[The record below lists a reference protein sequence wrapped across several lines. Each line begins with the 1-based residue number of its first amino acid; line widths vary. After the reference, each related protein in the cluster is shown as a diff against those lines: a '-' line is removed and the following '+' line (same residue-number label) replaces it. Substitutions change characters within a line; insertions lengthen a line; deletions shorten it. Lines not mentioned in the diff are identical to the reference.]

1 MSLKNTF
8 DLLRRNWKASPNE
21 PKPSLA
27 EIFGNHGKLPPQTIH
42 IVDQDTLTQIAAL
55 HPYNRDIYRDS
66 GRQNDFPELLRV
78 GEPGALYFII
88 SDEKNR
94 FIASLTLRPINGSP
108 ESLEFA
114 QISVQE
120 NYKNM
125 GLSGQLLEAMRDYLN
140 KDRKDITR
148 IVILSYL
155 GPGLRW
161 VRPKL
166 LEMSPYLRAGLFEQN
181 SWTLELCPLRHL
193 HLA

>member
-88 SDEKNR
+88 SDEKYR
-94 FIASLTLRPINGSP
+94 FIASLTLRPIEGSP
-108 ESLEFA
+108 ESLEFS
-114 QISVQE
+114 QISIQE

-125 GLSGQLLEAMRDYLN
+125 GLSGQLLDAMKDYLN

-148 IVILSYL
+148 IVIFSYL
-155 GPGLRW
+155 SPGLRW

-166 LEMSPYLRAGLFEQN
+166 LEMSPHFKAHLLEQN

-193 HLA
+193 RLA